1 MTILLEARNLKK
13 SFGNLAVLSDITLE
27 VKEGELRS
35 IIGPNGAGKTTLFN
49 VITGRIPLDS
59 GQIRFRGEEVTG
71 VRPHVLSRLG
81 MARSFQINNFFPN
94 LTTLEN
100 IQLSV
105 QSRLKHGTSTWRD
118 LARSDGMRE
127 KTLEVLDL
135 IGLGEHDAELAMN
148 LSYGDQR
155 KLEIGLALGTEP
167 ALLLLDEPTSGMSR
181 FESGSMIDL
190 IEKLSKRVTII
201 LIEHDIELVMKVSQR
216 VLVIHYGQKIAE
228 GTPEEIERNEEV
240 QRVYLGGL

>member
-1 MTILLEARNLKK
+1 MLLLEAHRLKK
-13 SFGNLAVLSDITLE
+13 SFGNLAVLTNINLE
-27 VKEGELRS
+27 VREGELKS

-59 GQIRFRGEEVTG
+59 GQIFFRGKDVT
-71 VRPHVLSRLG
+71 REKPHVFSRLG

-100 IQLSV
+100 VELAV
-105 QSRLKHGTSTWRD
+105 QSRLKHGTSSWRSF
-118 LARSDGMRE
+118 AGGNGAEE
-127 KTLEVLDL
+127 KALEVLEW
-135 IGLGEHDAELAMN
+135 IGLQEHRGELSMN

-167 ALLLLDEPTSGMSR
+167 HLLLLDEPTSGMSR
-181 FESGSMIDL
+181 FESRSMIDL
-190 IEKLSKRVTII
+190 IEDLSKRVTII
-201 LIEHDIELVMKVSQR
+201 LIEHDIELVMRVSDS

-228 GTPEEIERNEEV
+228 GTPEEIEKNEEV
-240 QRVYLGGL
+240 QRVYIGGL

>member
-1 MTILLEARNLKK
+1 MLLLEAHHLKK
-13 SFGNLAVLSDITLE
+13 SFGNLAVLTNINLE
-27 VKEGELRS
+27 VREGELKS

-59 GQIRFRGEEVTG
+59 GQIFFRGKDVT
-71 VRPHVLSRLG
+71 REKPHVFSRLG

-100 IQLSV
+100 VELAV
-105 QSRLKHGTSTWRD
+105 QSRLKHGTSSWRRF
-118 LARSDGMRE
+118 AGGNGAEE
-127 KTLEVLDL
+127 KALEVLEW
-135 IGLGEHDAELAMN
+135 IGLQEHRGELAMN

-167 ALLLLDEPTSGMSR
+167 HLLLLDEPTSGMSR
-181 FESGSMIDL
+181 FESRSMIDL
-190 IEKLSKRVTII
+190 IEDLSKRVTII
-201 LIEHDIELVMKVSQR
+201 LIEHDIELVMRVSDS

-228 GTPEEIERNEEV
+228 GTPEEIEKNEEV

>member
-1 MTILLEARNLKK
+1 
-13 SFGNLAVLSDITLE
+13 
-27 VKEGELRS
+27 
-35 IIGPNGAGKTTLFN
+35 
-49 VITGRIPLDS
+49 
-59 GQIRFRGEEVTG
+59 
-71 VRPHVLSRLG
+71 
-81 MARSFQINNFFPN
+81 
-94 LTTLEN
+94 
-100 IQLSV
+100 
-105 QSRLKHGTSTWRD
+105 
-118 LARSDGMRE
+118 MRE

-135 IGLGEHDAELAMN
+135 IGLGEHGAELAMN

-181 FESGSMIDL
+181 YESGSMIDL